1 MPARKKKTNGN
12 GNGNG
17 NGTVSR
23 AMKKKPPINLD
34 HLRVIE
40 PLTDNQTNVFNAYG
54 EGKNLVLHG
63 AAGTGKTFI
72 SLYLALKSVLD
83 PSTPYTKVFMVR
95 SLVPTREIGFLPG
108 DHEDKSDLYQIPYR
122 NMVRYMFNMPDE
134 GAFRMLYD
142 NLRGQGSIDF
152 WSTSFLRG
160 VTLDRAIIIVDEF
173 SNLNVHELDSIVT
186 RVGQDSRI
194 IFSGDYSQSD
204 LVKANERTG
213 VLDFMKITQTM
224 PSFELVEFNINDIV
238 RSGFIREYLIA
249 KNNLGFN

>member
-1 MPARKKKTNGN
+1 MPARKKKN

-23 AMKKKPPINLD
+23 AMKKKPPINLE

-40 PLTDNQTNVFNAYG
+40 PLTPNQEEVFAAFK

-72 SLYLALKSVLD
+72 SLYLALQAVLE
-83 PSTPYTKVFMVR
+83 PSSPYNKVYMVR

-108 DHEDKSDLYQIPYR
+108 DAEDKSDLYQTPYR

-134 GAFRMLYD
+134 GAFKILYD
-142 NLRGQGSIDF
+142 NLRNQGSIDF

-160 VTLDRAIIIVDEF
+160 ITLDRAIIIVDEF
-173 SNLNVHELDSIVT
+173 SNLNFHELDSITT

-194 IFSGDYSQSD
+194 IFSGDYTQSD

-213 VLDFMKITQTM
+213 VLDFMKITQAMT
-224 PSFELVEFNINDIV
+224 SFSCVEFGINDIV
-238 RSGFIREYLIA
+238 RSGFIRDYLIC
-249 KNNLGFN
+249 KHEMGFD

>member
-1 MPARKKKTNGN
+1 MPARKKKN

-23 AMKKKPPINLD
+23 AMKKKPPINLE

-40 PLTDNQTNVFNAYG
+40 PLTPNQEEVFAAFK

-72 SLYLALKSVLD
+72 SLYLALQAVLE
-83 PSTPYTKVFMVR
+83 PSSPYNKVYMVR

-108 DHEDKSDLYQIPYR
+108 DAEDKSDLYQTPYR

-134 GAFRMLYD
+134 GAFKILYD
-142 NLRGQGSIDF
+142 NLRNQGSIDF

-160 VTLDRAIIIVDEF
+160 ITLDRDIIIVDEF
-173 SNLNVHELDSIVT
+173 SNLNFHELDSITT

-194 IFSGDYSQSD
+194 IFSGDYTQSD

-213 VLDFMKITQTM
+213 VLDFMKITQAM
-224 PSFELVEFNINDIV
+224 ESFTCTEFGINDIV
-238 RSGFIREYLIA
+238 RSGFIRDYLIC
-249 KNNLGFN
+249 KHEMGFD

>member
-1 MPARKKKTNGN
+1 MPVKKKKN

-34 HLRVIE
+34 HFRVIE
-40 PLTDNQTNVFNAYG
+40 PLTPSQEDVFAAFKSG
-54 EGKNLVLHG
+54 QNLVLHG
-63 AAGTGKTFI
+63 SAGTGKTFI
-72 SLYLALKSVLD
+72 SLYLALQAVLE
-83 PSTPYTKVFMVR
+83 PSSPYDRVYIVR

-108 DHEDKSDLYQIPYR
+108 DEEDKSNLYQTCLR

-134 GAFRMLYD
+134 GTFKVLYD
-142 NLRGQGSIDF
+142 NLRNQGSIDF

-160 VTLDRAIIIVDEF
+160 ITLDRAIIIVDEF
-173 SNLNVHELDSIVT
+173 SNLNFHELDSIVT

-204 LVKANERTG
+204 LTKTNERTG
-213 VLDFMKITQTM
+213 VLDFMKIVQAM
-224 PSFELVEFNINDIV
+224 PSFKCVEFDINDIV
-238 RSGFIREYLIA
+238 RSGFIREYLIT
-249 KNNLGFN
+249 KIEMGFD

>member
-1 MPARKKKTNGN
+1 MPARKKKN

-23 AMKKKPPINLD
+23 AMKKKPPINLE

-40 PLTDNQTNVFNAYG
+40 PLTPNQEEVFSAFK

-72 SLYLALKSVLD
+72 SLYLALQAVLE
-83 PSTPYTKVFMVR
+83 PSSPYNKVYMVR

-108 DHEDKSDLYQIPYR
+108 DAEDKSDLYQTPYR

-134 GAFRMLYD
+134 GAFKILYD
-142 NLRGQGSIDF
+142 NLRNQGSIDF

-160 VTLDRAIIIVDEF
+160 ITLDRAIIIVDEF
-173 SNLNVHELDSIVT
+173 SNLNFHELDSITT

-194 IFSGDYSQSD
+194 IFSGDYTQSD

-213 VLDFMKITQTM
+213 VLDFMKITQAM
-224 PSFELVEFNINDIV
+224 SSFTCTEFGINDIV
-238 RSGFIREYLIA
+238 RSGFIRDYLIA
-249 KNNLGFN
+249 KHEMGFA